1 MTSASSSCSVSSAMP
16 HHLSPA
22 LSLPLPLHTPLA
34 LPILGVGCPA
44 NMSTSHCSVCCH
56 VMPPSLFLSQ
66 VTSDVAGEVLESL
79 LRALR
84 SPAVCDYR
92 REGQGR

>member
-1 MTSASSSCSVSSAMP
+1 MAAELPPHPMFLECWISKFASASSSCSVSSAMP

-22 LSLPLPLHTPLA
+22 LPLPLHTPLA

-44 NMSTSHCSVCCH
+44 NMSTSHCSVCFH

-66 VTSDVAGEVLESL
+66 VTSDVAGE
-79 LRALR
+79 
-84 SPAVCDYR
+84 
-92 REGQGR
+92 